1 MFHIRIRYGVIVFNL
16 KKKKT
21 QTFFLNEM
29 KGLVYNNKT
38 TVRNKYML
46 QSGPCVLYFIDFGIS
61 D

>member
-16 KKKKT
+16 KKEPKP
-21 QTFFLNEM
+21 FFLNEM
-29 KGLVYNNKT
+29 KVLVYNNKT

-61 D
+61 F

>member
-16 KKKKT
+16 KKGPKP
-21 QTFFLNEM
+21 FFKRNER
-29 KGLVYNNKT
+29 LVYNNKT

-61 D
+61 Y